1 MTSGERDRKAT
12 LRTRL
17 RSARRSGVV
26 PGMSAEALL
35 AVAAF
40 GVSPG
45 ETVCAYVAS
54 AAEPGSVEM
63 VEALRS
69 HGLRVLL
76 PVVVGD
82 GLDWAVYDGRLRP
95 GPFGLR
101 EPVGPLLGAAAV
113 GSAALVLVPAL
124 AVDHSGVRLG
134 QGGGYYDR
142 FIASLDRLDRRP
154 VLLALVYSHELVPA
168 GTFDYDVLDRKVDGA
183 LTADGFTWFSRRP
196 GH

>member
-17 RSARRSGVV
+17 RAARRGAVLPRMVDEVLS
-26 PGMSAEALL
+26 
-35 AVAAF
+35 AVAEF

-54 AAEPGSVEM
+54 AVEPGSLAM
-63 VEALRS
+63 VEALRA

-82 GLDWAVYDGRLRP
+82 GLDWAAYDGRLRA
-95 GPFGLR
+95 GAFGLR
-101 EPVGPLLGAAAV
+101 EPEGALLGAEAV

-124 AVDHSGVRLG
+124 AVDRSGVRLG
-134 QGGGYYDR
+134 KGGGYYDR
-142 FIASLDRLDRRP
+142 VLRLATGPVVAVVRDEEFVPSLPAEPHDVRVDAVLTPARGVVRLP
-154 VLLALVYSHELVPA
+154 SL
-168 GTFDYDVLDRKVDGA
+168 
-183 LTADGFTWFSRRP
+183 
-196 GH
+196 

>member
-17 RSARRSGVV
+17 RAGRRNAVM
-26 PGMSAEALL
+26 PPMAAEVLS

-40 GVSPG
+40 DVSPG
-45 ETVCAYVAS
+45 EAVCAYVAS
-54 AAEPGSVEM
+54 AVEPGSLTM

-82 GLDWAVYDGRLRP
+82 GLDWARYDGRLRA
-95 GPFGLR
+95 GAFGLR
-101 EPVGPLLGAAAV
+101 EPVGPLLGAEAV

-134 QGGGYYDR
+134 KGGGYYDR
-142 FIASLDRLDRRP
+142 ALRLSTGP
-154 VLLALVYSHELVPA
+154 VVALVRDEEFVPSLPSEPHDVRVDAVLTPGRGLVRLP
-168 GTFDYDVLDRKVDGA
+168 L
-183 LTADGFTWFSRRP
+183 L
-196 GH
+196 

>member
-1 MTSGERDRKAT
+1 MTSGERNRKAT

-17 RSARRSGVV
+17 RAARRSGDV
-26 PGMSAEALL
+26 PGMAAEVLL

-45 ETVCAYVAS
+45 ETVCAYIAS
-54 AAEPGSVEM
+54 ASEPGSVEM

-142 FIASLDRLDRRP
+142 ALTLSTGP
-154 VLLALVYSHELVPA
+154 AVALVRDEEFVPA
-168 GTFDYDVLDRKVDGA
+168 LPAEPHDVRVDA
-183 LTADGFTWFSRRP
+183 VVTP
-196 GH
+196 GSGLVRLPL

>member
-17 RSARRSGVV
+17 RAGRRGAVMPQMVDEVLSAVV
-26 PGMSAEALL
+26 D
-35 AVAAF
+35 F
-40 GVSPG
+40 GVSAG

-54 AAEPGSVEM
+54 VAEPGSLAM

-82 GLDWAVYDGRLRP
+82 GLDWAGFDGRLRV
-95 GPFGLR
+95 GAFGLR
-101 EPVGPLLGAAAV
+101 EPVGPLLGAEAV

-134 QGGGYYDR
+134 KGGGYYDR
-142 FIASLDRLDRRP
+142 ALGLAAGPVVAVVRDEEFVPSLPAEPHDVRVDAVLTPGRGVVRLPLR
-154 VLLALVYSHELVPA
+154 
-168 GTFDYDVLDRKVDGA
+168 
-183 LTADGFTWFSRRP
+183 
-196 GH
+196 

>member
-1 MTSGERDRKAT
+1 MTSGERDRKTT

-17 RSARRSGVV
+17 RAGRRNAVLPS
-26 PGMSAEALL
+26 MAAEVLT

-45 ETVCAYVAS
+45 QTVGAYVAS
-54 AAEPGSVEM
+54 AVEPGSLAM
-63 VEALRS
+63 VEALRA

-76 PVVVGD
+76 PVVAGEA
-82 GLDWAVYDGRLRP
+82 LDWAVYDGRLRV
-95 GPFGLR
+95 GAFGLR
-101 EPVGPLLGAAAV
+101 EPEGPLLGAAAV

-142 FIASLDRLDRRP
+142 ALGLCTGPVVAVVRDEEFVPSLPSEPHDVRVDAVLTPGRGVVRLP
-154 VLLALVYSHELVPA
+154 LL
-168 GTFDYDVLDRKVDGA
+168 
-183 LTADGFTWFSRRP
+183 
-196 GH
+196 

>member
-17 RSARRSGVV
+17 RAGRRGAVLPQMADEV
-26 PGMSAEALL
+26 LA

-40 GVSPG
+40 GVLPG

-54 AAEPGSVEM
+54 AAEPGSLAM

-82 GLDWAVYDGRLRP
+82 GLDWAAYDGRLRVSA
-95 GPFGLR
+95 FGLK
-101 EPVGPLLGAAAV
+101 EPVGPLLGAEAV
-113 GSAALVLVPAL
+113 RSAALVLVPAL

-134 QGGGYYDR
+134 KGGGYYDR
-142 FIASLDRLDRRP
+142 VLGSAAGPVVAVVRDEEFVQALPAEPHDVRVDAVLTPARGVVRLPSL
-154 VLLALVYSHELVPA
+154 
-168 GTFDYDVLDRKVDGA
+168 
-183 LTADGFTWFSRRP
+183 
-196 GH
+196 

>member
-12 LRTRL
+12 LRARL
-17 RSARRSGVV
+17 RAGRRGAVM
-26 PGMSAEALL
+26 PPMAAEVLL

-40 GVSPG
+40 DVPPG
-45 ETVCAYVAS
+45 GTVCAYVAS
-54 AAEPGSVEM
+54 AVEPGSLAM

-82 GLDWAVYDGRLRP
+82 GLDWAAYDGRLRV
-95 GPFGLR
+95 GAFGLR
-101 EPVGPLLGAAAV
+101 EPEGPLLGAAAV

-142 FIASLDRLDRRP
+142 ALGLSTGAVVAVVRDEEFVPSLPAEPHDVRVDAVLTPGRGVVRLP
-154 VLLALVYSHELVPA
+154 SL
-168 GTFDYDVLDRKVDGA
+168 
-183 LTADGFTWFSRRP
+183 
-196 GH
+196 